1 MLLKE
6 SVAEFV
12 VVSKSILLGLLIRKI
27 GLFQFVLLLLV
38 QVLPA
43 VLKCTCVHIVVDS
56 AHFLLHKVSS
66 VPFEYGPKVLGVELG
81 I

>member
-6 SVAEFV
+6 SVVEFV
-12 VVSKSILLGLLIRKI
+12 VVSKSILLDLLIRKI

-43 VLKCTCVHIVVDS
+43 VLRCTCVHIVVDLV
-56 AHFLLHKVSS
+56 HFLLHKFSS
-66 VPFEYGPKVLGVELG
+66 VPFGYDPKVLVVELG